1 MLDYLEYKSIPG
13 KKKNKVML
21 YNKKLTVKKIMLY
34 NKQE

>member
-1 MLDYLEYKSIPG
+1 MLDYLEYKSIQE
-13 KKKNKVML
+13 KKENKVML